1 MSDLEARIA
10 EAIRAHLPNADY
22 EWCAN
27 DECFYEFGAEGFHAD
42 MNFDE
47 AFANHLREMI
57 APLIRELE
65 AEALE
70 TFGHM
75 YLNPEQDE
83 NYNKTA
89 RAGRGYYRALIQ
101 TRAKRIRSNDV

>member
-10 EAIRAHLPNADY
+10 EVLGAHQLHGLS
-22 EWCAN
+22 EGVGT
-27 DECFYEFGAEGFHAD
+27 ECVCGWESPSRGID
-42 MNFDE
+42 RE
-47 AFANHLREMI
+47 AHGTHVAAML
-57 APLIRELE
+57 APVIRERE

-75 YLNPEQDE
+75 YLSPEQDE

-89 RAGRGYYRALIQ
+89 QAGRGYYRALIE